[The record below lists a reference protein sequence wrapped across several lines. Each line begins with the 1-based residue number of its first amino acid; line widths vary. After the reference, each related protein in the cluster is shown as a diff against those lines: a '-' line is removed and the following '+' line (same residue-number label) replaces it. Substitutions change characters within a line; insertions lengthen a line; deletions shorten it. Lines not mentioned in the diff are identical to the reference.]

1 MSRPY
6 DPCIYLLVSKV
17 KLKSHW
23 GMFSSNRIFRVCLTV
38 ILGSVSIISNI

>member
-17 KLKSHW
+17 KLKSQL
-23 GMFSSNRIFRVCLTV
+23 GMLSSNRIFRVCLTT
-38 ILGSVSIISNI
+38 ILKNIFIISSI